1 MTRGLLF
8 LNVKQSY
15 GSSYESTF
23 VFQDQLHSQC
33 LRRYLLVDPRLLLGV
48 HPSHVFMHHR
58 IHPLPPFP
66 PVTPLRGVGVP
77 RQPPA
82 GLVVILVMT
91 GEPRGATVVG
101 VTPLVAVPVGVV
113 VIVVGLGIGEGVVA
127 QARIDG
133 GGDPAV
139 PVLMVKRGRFLMW
152 ADMGGGLRTQNVPV
166 EKFSSPYPPPPKRRI
181 KIKRVLTTS

>member
-1 MTRGLLF
+1 MTRG
-8 LNVKQSY
+8 
-15 GSSYESTF
+15 F

-48 HPSHVFMHHR
+48 HPSHIFMHHR

-113 VIVVGLGIGEGVVA
+113 VIVVGLGVGEGVVA

-133 GGDPAV
+133 GSDPAV
-139 PVLMVKRGRFLMW
+139 PVLMVKRGRFLMG
-152 ADMGGGLRTQNVPV
+152 ANMGGGLRTQNVPV
-166 EKFSSPYPPPPKRRI
+166 EKFSSPPPQ
-181 KIKRVLTTS
+181 TTD